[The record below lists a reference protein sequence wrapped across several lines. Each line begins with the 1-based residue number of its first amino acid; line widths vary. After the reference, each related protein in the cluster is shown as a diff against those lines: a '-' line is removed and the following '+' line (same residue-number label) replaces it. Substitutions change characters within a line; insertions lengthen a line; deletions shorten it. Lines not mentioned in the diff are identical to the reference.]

1 MEDRNKFAYVLK
13 CNPIPEIKPN
23 DDGTGYTLPQRIASI
38 RLNNVNDAVL
48 NQLREVGKD
57 KGIED
62 LIVIDEYKVADMVKR
77 AKAYDLISMKQVDM
91 WLVNH
96 CDYKNYVRIRKNANI
111 DTKVYCDDGAVVDM
125 ELTEDE
131 FNELQEMQI

>member
-13 CNPIPEIKPN
+13 CNPIPDVKPS
-23 DDGTGYTLPQRIASI
+23 DDNTTTLTQRIASI
-38 RLNNVNDAVL
+38 HLKNINDAVL
-48 NQLREVGKD
+48 NNLRQVGKE
-57 KGIED
+57 KGITD

-77 AKAYDLISMKQVDM
+77 AKAYDLIALKQVDM

-96 CDYKNYVRIRKNANI
+96 CDYRNYIRIRKQANI

-131 FNELQEMQI
+131 FYGLKEMQI

>member
-13 CNPIPEIKPN
+13 CNPIPDIKPN

-62 LIVIDEYKVADMVKR
+62 LIVIDEYKVADMVRR
-77 AKAYDLISMKQVDM
+77 AKAYDLIALKQVDM

-96 CDYKNYVRIRKNANI
+96 CDYRNYIRIRKNANI

-125 ELTEDE
+125 ELTEAEFDE
-131 FNELQEMQI
+131 LKEMQM